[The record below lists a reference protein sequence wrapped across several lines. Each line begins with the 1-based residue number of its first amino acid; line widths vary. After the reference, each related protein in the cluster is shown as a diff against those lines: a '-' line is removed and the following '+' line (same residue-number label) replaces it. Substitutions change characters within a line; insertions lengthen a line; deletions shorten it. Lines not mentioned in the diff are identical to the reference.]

1 VPYAHTLAP
10 LVVALKLLCGLDGR
24 QRSALPNALL
34 PPPPGPSWQSWAAT
48 VYQHIADPCPYP
60 LSVEQTLHLSPTEQ
74 RTYVEHLRKH
84 VFGQA
89 PLAPD
94 LQELQASLDA
104 QTRPQLP
111 PPQQSVPVQR
121 SRLGATAAGAAGSSQ
136 PASDHQPAAA
146 VLHADQAAD
155 KAAQGGHAAS
165 AEPLGAADSPVNDAA
180 GSVMYTSTM
189 NMKAGLAG
197 HPDYLAV
204 LTVVAAF
211 GWVTPLSLHRLVVA
225 LERDMMEAEVG
236 QTVQ

>member
-1 VPYAHTLAP
+1 
-10 LVVALKLLCGLDGR
+10 LL
-24 QRSALPNALL
+24 
-34 PPPPGPSWQSWAAT
+34 
-48 VYQHIADPCPYP
+48 
-60 LSVEQTLHLSPTEQ
+60 QTLQLSQTEQ
-74 RTYVEHLRKH
+74 RAYVDHLRKH

-94 LQELQASLDA
+94 LQELQVRPVAVLLFHCLLGCMILSADLRSGLPQASLDA
-104 QTRPQLP
+104 QTRPQRP
-111 PPQQSVPVQR
+111 PRQQSVPVQR
-121 SRLGATAAGAAGSSQ
+121 SRLSATAAGAAAGSQ

-146 VLHADQAAD
+146 APHAEPAAD
-155 KAAQGGHAAS
+155 IAAQGGHAAS

-204 LTVVAAF
+204 LTVVAAL

-236 QTVQ
+236 QTVH